1 MSPGADGGV
10 HPDDLAHPAFDH
22 LREGLARAEELR
34 LAEDAERLLSVA
46 ELRSSLDAEAAAEA
60 ELAKLRLQV
69 EADALRG
76 AYGLEALDF
85 GPQREPGDLFTR
97 NDIVILPEERLEL
110 EVRRPETGDEL
121 RERIYDA
128 FDIPMSMRQWRD
140 ILRAHP
146 PRNLRQLLPS
156 PANAVHRSR
165 SWRRPVSV
173 RIALSRARLE
183 RRR

>member
-34 LAEDAERLLSVA
+34 LADERHRLEAHVRSFPSPG
-46 ELRSSLDAEAAAEA
+46 ELRAALDAEEAAEA

-97 NDIVILPEERLEL
+97 NDIVILPEERLDLTVVRPAVDSMRNDL
-110 EVRRPETGDEL
+110 ETQVWN
-121 RERIYDA
+121 A
-128 FDIPMSMRQWRD
+128 FDIPLAM
-140 ILRAHP
+140 
-146 PRNLRQLLPS
+146 
-156 PANAVHRSR
+156 
-165 SWRRPVSV
+165 RRPAFYAPALV
-173 RIALSRARLE
+173 RHNV
-183 RRR
+183 